1 VFWAGHVGIMQ
12 DGDRLLHANAH
23 HMAVASEPLG
33 VASRR
38 IAAIA
43 GPITALRRP

>member
-1 VFWAGHVGIMQ
+1 
-12 DGDRLLHANAH
+12 
-23 HMAVASEPLG
+23 VASEPLG